1 MYDRSISDPDPSS
14 IKSVVN
20 QSLSHPS
27 AVNVHKEA
35 SLFTMIAKLLWKYVG
50 YQSGRWLHLIKKD
63 ASIGESWCPVLQ
75 SPKHLSRPGKSP
87 DLADLK
93 GSFVGMKSTRRAH

>member
-1 MYDRSISDPDPSS
+1 MYDKSISDPDPSS

-50 YQSGRWLHLIKKD
+50 YQSGRWLHLIKGGRFHRGVLVSCS
-63 ASIGESWCPVLQ
+63 AITQTSLTSWE
-75 SPKHLSRPGKSP
+75 KS
-87 DLADLK
+87 
-93 GSFVGMKSTRRAH
+93 